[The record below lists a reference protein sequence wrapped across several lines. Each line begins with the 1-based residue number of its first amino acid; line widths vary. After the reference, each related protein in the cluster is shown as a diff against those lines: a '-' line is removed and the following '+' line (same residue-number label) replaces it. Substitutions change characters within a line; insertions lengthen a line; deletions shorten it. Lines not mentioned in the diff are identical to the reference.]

1 MHNTTYTF
9 TAAQRH
15 HALIWLAFWHNVV
28 IVASNYLVQLP
39 FEIFGLKTTWGA
51 FTYPFIF
58 LTTDLTVRI
67 FGAAL
72 ARRIIFCATMP
83 ALALSYLVSVLFH
96 DGAYTGL
103 AALAAYNSFV
113 GRIVIASLSAYLIG
127 QLLDITVFNRLRQ
140 MRLWWVAPTASAIVG
155 NAIDTIAFFGIAF
168 HHSTDPYM
176 AAHWQEIALVD
187 YGWKIA
193 ICGLFFLPAYGI
205 LLRYLTARLTT
216 LHQHAPIACAQG
228 E

>member
-67 FGAAL
+67 FGAPL

-83 ALALSYLVSVLFH
+83 ALALSYLVSVLF
-96 DGAYTGL
+96 DGGQYTGL
-103 AALAAYNSFV
+103 AALTAYNPFV
-113 GRIVIASLSAYLIG
+113 GRIVLASLSAYLIG

-140 MRLWWVAPTASAIVG
+140 MRRWWIAPTASAIVG
-155 NAIDTIAFFGIAF
+155 NAIDTIVFFAIAF
-168 HHSTDPYM
+168 HHSSDPYM

-187 YGWKIA
+187 YAWKIT
-193 ICGLFFLPAYGI
+193 ICALFFLPAYGI

-216 LHQHAPIACAQG
+216 LHRRVPAACPQG

>member
-1 MHNTTYTF
+1 M
-9 TAAQRH
+9 
-15 HALIWLAFWHNVV
+15 
-28 IVASNYLVQLP
+28 
-39 FEIFGLKTTWGA
+39 
-51 FTYPFIF
+51 
-58 LTTDLTVRI
+58 RI
-67 FGAAL
+67 FGAPL

-140 MRLWWVAPTASAIVG
+140 MRLWWIAPTASAIVG

-168 HHSTDPYM
+168 YRSTDPYM

-216 LHQHAPIACAQG
+216 LHQHTPIACAQG

>member
-67 FGAAL
+67 FGAPL

-103 AALAAYNSFV
+103 AALATYNSFV

-140 MRLWWVAPTASAIVG
+140 MRLWWVAPTASAI
-155 NAIDTIAFFGIAF
+155 AF
-168 HHSTDPYM
+168 HRSTDPYM

-193 ICGLFFLPAYGI
+193 ICALFFLPAYGI

-216 LHQHAPIACAQG
+216 LHQRTPIACAQG

>member
-67 FGAAL
+67 FGASL

-83 ALALSYLVSVLFH
+83 ALALSY
-96 DGAYTGL
+96 
-103 AALAAYNSFV
+103 LAAYNSFV

-168 HHSTDPYM
+168 YRSTDPYM